1 MWLLFNGNR
10 IYEMK
15 KVQRMDA
22 DDICTIMCMC
32 LMSPNCILKMVKGLG
47 WKSVLLLISGL

>member
-10 IYEMK
+10 TYEMK